1 MSEISSPAHF
11 PIAIAEDGLSAAV
24 CTCDR
29 EWCWGGNHFPLR
41 RPPLAFDYQ
50 TFLYHKAHCEV
61 RAPTGSNFS
70 GDADL
75 PRDQNCGAAGT
86 AHADFLQGERQPL
99 HASKGRRQRSS
110 YIPSDIRQN
119 PKRGAERQEEGSLP
133 TLYIQTAP
141 NLNENSVNTRTMRLL
156 PHVGRRLKIR
166 PADGVGVFVVV
177 GIGSVDA
184 VTRGWSR
191 IPSRGNW
198 NWLRAP
204 RSGGRGELLES
215 PSPSTRVHSKKE
227 DARPTHR
234 MPS

>member
-75 PRDQNCGAAGT
+75 PRDQNCGVAGT

-99 HASKGRRQRSS
+99 HDCMLQRTTTSEEFVYPFRYSAKSQERGR
-110 YIPSDIRQN
+110 
-119 PKRGAERQEEGSLP
+119 GGGEGYLP
-133 TLYIQTAP
+133 TLYCRQHP
-141 NLNENSVNTRTMRLL
+141 Y
-156 PHVGRRLKIR
+156 
-166 PADGVGVFVVV
+166 
-177 GIGSVDA
+177 
-184 VTRGWSR
+184 
-191 IPSRGNW
+191 
-198 NWLRAP
+198 
-204 RSGGRGELLES
+204 
-215 PSPSTRVHSKKE
+215 
-227 DARPTHR
+227 
-234 MPS
+234 

>member
-75 PRDQNCGAAGT
+75 PRDQNCGVAGP

-99 HASKGRRQRSS
+99 HASKDAVRGVRISLQIFGKIPREGLRGRRKDLFQLCT
-110 YIPSDIRQN
+110 YRQH
-119 PKRGAERQEEGSLP
+119 P
-133 TLYIQTAP
+133 I
-141 NLNENSVNTRTMRLL
+141 
-156 PHVGRRLKIR
+156 
-166 PADGVGVFVVV
+166 
-177 GIGSVDA
+177 
-184 VTRGWSR
+184 
-191 IPSRGNW
+191 
-198 NWLRAP
+198 
-204 RSGGRGELLES
+204 
-215 PSPSTRVHSKKE
+215 
-227 DARPTHR
+227 
-234 MPS
+234 